1 MPETESLNR
10 SISGQALRDNC
21 LFLLFVILTRF
32 WSESRS
38 LKQLQV
44 TSCKLNKK
52 GYPLSVHRSPRII
65 GSSFQSKYL
74 FFVLGQSTT
83 RRRIGSEVRGM
94 RLEVRRSRSLR
105 SSDLLPLT
113 SSSSQGRVHDLGR
126 VTKDGSPQ
134 RSAGSRS

>member
-52 GYPLSVHRSPRII
+52 GYPLSVHRSLRII

-113 SSSSQGRVHDLGR
+113 SSSSQGRFSTAFSGFSFLSV
-126 VTKDGSPQ
+126 Q
-134 RSAGSRS
+134 RFFR